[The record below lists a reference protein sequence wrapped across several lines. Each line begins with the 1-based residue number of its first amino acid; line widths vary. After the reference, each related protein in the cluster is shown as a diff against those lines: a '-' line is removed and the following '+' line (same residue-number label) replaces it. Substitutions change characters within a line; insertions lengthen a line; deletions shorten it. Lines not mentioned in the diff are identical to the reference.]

1 MIVAAAAHAEDSEG
15 APPPRE
21 LVLYWQTQQYH
32 ALPESGGL
40 LDQPG
45 GLLARLTAAGNAYN
59 VFKGWLEA
67 SSKLEWSTLYP
78 AGRRL
83 VDEIYKLR
91 KNAKRH

>member
-1 MIVAAAAHAEDSEG
+1 MT
-15 APPPRE
+15 PPRE
-21 LVLYWQTQQYH
+21 LILSLHCERYH
-32 ALPESGGL
+32 ALPRAGGL
-40 LDQPG
+40 LDQPA

-67 SSKLEWSTLYP
+67 SSKLEWSILYP

-83 VDEIYKLR
+83 VNEIYELR